1 MDTRK
6 AFSLIGGIVRKQSY
20 KMNDGKEEPVSAYF
34 AGIGNEM
41 AEYLSPG
48 VYVEEFESGSK
59 PMEGVSTSTAGFI
72 GLAERG
78 PVEGVPQLV
87 TNPADFHRMYGGYLS
102 ENEFGEYRYLA
113 YAVEQFFLNGGS
125 RCFVCRVAPQDAV
138 CATAFA
144 PSKEKPV
151 VQLTAKNPGMWGNHI
166 RVVITPSSKA
176 KTQILEEI
184 ETNEGKKYLVKNG
197 AGFYAGDVVMFTD
210 GTETVYNKVVSSR
223 DNVISFETE
232 FTADVVDKSLVPT
245 KVISTCEFA
254 MEVSYNEIVEFY
266 DQMSFNV
273 QAPNYVDKKMAKSDL
288 VEVHYLEN
296 NTEAV
301 APFEQLVGEDASVG
315 SVAFAGGSNGSVAS
329 ISAADFI
336 GEDRGAGR
344 RTGIQAFL
352 DNDVVSLMAIPGV
365 TDPNVQLMLVAHC
378 ENTGS
383 RFAVL
388 DIPRDARKVEDIIA
402 HRNIFD
408 TNYAALY
415 HPWLNVF
422 DPLDKKNISIP
433 PSGSILGIYAR
444 SDNARGV
451 HKAPANEVVRGCVGL
466 DCQFNTGEQD
476 ILNPKGVNLIRA
488 FAGQGIRVWGARTAT
503 SNSSWKYINVRR
515 LFIFIEESIKANTNW
530 AVFEPNDEVLWV
542 RVQRTISV
550 FLTNLWRGGS
560 LAGTSPEEAFFV
572 HIGRDTMSK
581 DDIDNGR
588 LICVIGVAPVK
599 PAEFVIFR
607 ISQKTADAE

>member
-48 VYVEEFESGSK
+48 VCVEEFESGSK
-59 PMEGVSTSTAGFI
+59 PMEGVSTSTGGFI

-210 GTETVYNKVVSSR
+210 GTESVYNKVVSSR

-572 HIGRDTMSK
+572 HIGRDTMSQ